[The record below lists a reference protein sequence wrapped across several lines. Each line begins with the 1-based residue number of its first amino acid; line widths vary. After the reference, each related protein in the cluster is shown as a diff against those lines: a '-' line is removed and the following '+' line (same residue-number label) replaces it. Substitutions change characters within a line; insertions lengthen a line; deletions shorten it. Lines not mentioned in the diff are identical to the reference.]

1 MRDSSRIS
9 LTNIRDRFRKRQAGR
24 TEKAAAAILSVLLI
38 SLIVFWIQP
47 RYRFAV
53 QTDYSVNFLVGMI
66 DKGNHSPV
74 KGEYFAFRFLSVPN
88 EPRYGRSFVKRL
100 GCVEGEYLEN
110 IGRQFYCNGEYLGAA
125 KEISREGKPLGIFE
139 YKGIIPKG
147 RYFAIGETLDSYDSK
162 FWGFVRSEWVIGTV
176 LKVI

>member
-9 LTNIRDRFRKRQAGR
+9 LTNIKDRFRKRKAGR

-38 SLIVFWIQP
+38 SLLVFWIQP

-53 QTDYSVNFLVGMI
+53 QTDYSVTFLVGMI

-74 KGEYFAFRFLSVPN
+74 KGEYFAFRFLSLPK
-88 EPRYGRSFVKRL
+88 EPRYGRNFVKRL

-110 IGRQFYCNGEYLGAA
+110 RGRQFYCNGEYLGTA
-125 KEISREGKPLGIFE
+125 KKFSREGMPLTAFE
-139 YKGIIPKG
+139 YTGIIPKG
-147 RYFAIGETLDSYDSK
+147 RYFAIGETPDSYDSR
-162 FWGFVRSEWVIGTV
+162 FWGFVRSEWVIGKV
-176 LKVI
+176 FKVI